1 MREQRFREGG
11 NLLAVYKTFFF
22 DLPLAAMRETF
33 AAANGREAVEAAWK
47 NYDQGIRL
55 ATAAIDNL
63 YRDPRFGRVVDRA
76 LQGVLRWQQL
86 SSSVSGAL
94 LPGRR
99 PTVDLPTAAEVRELL
114 TELRALSSRYSRV
127 PEGAATDGQLPPVNV
142 PRKGANA
149 VPSPEQRSRGYLTAD
164 LGDYFEPVDGG
175 GGATAA
181 DSPPALRRN
190 RLSIV
195 PRRVHEGRGTFLPRA
210 GVPHGLRLAPHGVD
224 VHEAP
229 PGLCLGG
236 RTGGVVHRL
245 KVFVP
250 LSRRRR

>member
-1 MREQRFREGG
+1 
-11 NLLAVYKTFFF
+11 LLAVYKTFFF

-181 DSPPALRRN
+181 DSPPAPAQWHEYFEPVN
-190 RLSIV
+190 YPAGPSPEAK
-195 PRRVHEGRGTFLPRA
+195 PRRRLVHIHAVRGKTQAVRNPRPRQKRA
-210 GVPHGLRLAPHGVD
+210 AAL
-224 VHEAP
+224 VHA
-229 PGLCLGG
+229 
-236 RTGGVVHRL
+236 TGHDTQ
-245 KVFVP
+245 P
-250 LSRRRR
+250 ISA